1 MTERHRQNKLQGILF
16 QARSSSAPEWPTAEL
31 LMHFSQLKMS
41 LTPLESA
48 LLTISDTVNQWKKD
62 GMVSK
67 EPLQELTMGN
77 TVNQYKE
84 EGTSTPMISKERL
97 QDLISKQLPNLK
109 QDGKMPEEG
118 EARSASENISK
129 PEKINEA
136 SPMPL
141 EYNIS
146 PMANETVTDLQENEN
161 NSRIPNSRDFPPV
174 VRNFDLYLSL
184 AVELNTE
191 LMKMEEDSNK
201 MGA

>member
-1 MTERHRQNKLQGILF
+1 MESLKHQF
-16 QARSSSAPEWPTAEL
+16 
-31 LMHFSQLKMS
+31 KMS

-48 LLTISDTVNQWKKD
+48 LLTNSDTVNQWKKD
-62 GMVSK
+62 GMISK

-97 QDLISKQLPNLK
+97 QDLISKHLPNLK

-161 NSRIPNSRDFPPV
+161 NSRIPNSRFPSE
-174 VRNFDLYLSL
+174 LLLSL
-184 AVELNTE
+184 DVFLSRVSDLFA
-191 LMKMEEDSNK
+191 
-201 MGA
+201 